1 MFSVG
6 QTVGVRCEIQGG
18 AFSNEYLVSIETDEG
33 ILSGFADAEDVRPH
47 SKDPSKGVIRA
58 TVVEV
63 SASLVKVRIHGS
75 FFTIAGGTTHVSYD
89 WANRN
94 LEVSA

>member
-6 QTVGVRCEIQGG
+6 QTVRVPCEIQGG
-18 AFSNEYLVSIETDEG
+18 AFSNEYLVSIQTDEG
-33 ILSGFADAEDVRPH
+33 ILSGFADANDVRPT
-47 SKDPSKGVIRA
+47 SKNPSKGMIRA

-63 SASLVKVRIHGS
+63 STNLVKVRIYGS
-75 FFTIAGGTTHVSYD
+75 FFTIAGGTTHFSHD